1 MSTSPTTYKFKIG
14 WSQSGV
20 VIIKGG
26 FASFDA
32 ALAYS
37 QRVHSFSKYD
47 LPECE
52 QLGVEMFR
60 YKYHEPAHDGSLL
73 VKDFVCVVLVGPEG
87 MSMQEGEE

>member
-60 YKYHEPAHDGSLL
+60 YKYHEHAHDGSLL

-87 MSMQEGEE
+87 MSMREGEE